1 MYRENSFLFS
11 AKLKWLFNNLWF
23 WGNQRQTDTWYIHY
37 YILRYVHTF
46 EGTSEETC
54 CSSYV
59 ISNWYHKRIS
69 YPSKLICYYIDECKE
84 ESTFKSF
91 ECLCHSRCSCRWNAL
106 ILPWGISQVSWV
118 SNFSAKMRWKTLYY
132 VLLEAI
138 FDLLHLGSYILHIL
152 HKIQGYKKVMS

>member
-1 MYRENSFLFS
+1 MVLRKSTSNWYLIHTLLHFEICSY
-11 AKLKWLFNNLWF
+11 F
-23 WGNQRQTDTWYIHY
+23 WGNIRRKT
-37 YILRYVHTF
+37 
-46 EGTSEETC
+46 

-69 YPSKLICYYIDECKE
+69 YPSKLICYYMDKCKE

-118 SNFSAKMRWKTLYY
+118 SNFSAKKRWKTLYY

>member
-1 MYRENSFLFS
+1 MVLRKSTSNWYLILYIITFWDMFIL
-11 AKLKWLFNNLWF
+11 F
-23 WGNQRQTDTWYIHY
+23 WGNI
-37 YILRYVHTF
+37 
-46 EGTSEETC
+46 SEEET

-118 SNFSAKMRWKTLYY
+118 SSFSAKKRWKTLYY